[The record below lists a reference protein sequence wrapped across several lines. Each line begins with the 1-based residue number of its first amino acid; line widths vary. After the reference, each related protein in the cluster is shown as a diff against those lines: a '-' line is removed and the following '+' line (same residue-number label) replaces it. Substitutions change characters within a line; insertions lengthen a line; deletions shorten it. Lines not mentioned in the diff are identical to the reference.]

1 MRVPGWL
8 RRRGVDDIAREID
21 SHVAMATRDYI
32 ARGMTPDDARA
43 AATREFGNVLLV
55 RETTREVWSWTR
67 VEHCLQDVKFGARIL
82 RHAPGLSAAAILLIA
97 LVIGGNATVYS
108 MVNSILVSP
117 ASGVNRDDLV
127 VIRHVDPG
135 VAINDPFVSFPNFED
150 YARSSTTV
158 RDFAAWNG
166 ERMTLGT
173 PTGNFAVFGG
183 VVTTN
188 YFDTFGVE
196 IAHGRGL
203 VARDDDAA
211 GRCGRRHQLSRLAGA
226 VSPGRGC
233 RRHADQHQSQTRD
246 DRGSGVRRLR
256 RRRPHAGRRFVAAHS
271 SVLPI
276 DQQRSRVQQS
286 RAAVRG
292 DGRPSQSIS
301 IDRRG
306 ALRVRERCPRN
317 CKAVIPTRSRRFRRK
332 AWCRCETL
340 ARSCHG
346 IPQRRCCPLPI
357 WRRCSSRSSAWSR
370 S

>member
-32 ARGMTPDDARA
+32 ARGMTPEDARA

-55 RETTREVWSWTR
+55 RETTRDVWSWTR

-82 RHAPGLSAAAILLIA
+82 RHTPGLSAAAILLIA

-117 ASGVNRDDLV
+117 ASGVNREDLV

-150 YARSSTTV
+150 YARSSPTV
-158 RDFAAWNG
+158 QDVAALNG

-188 YFDTFGVE
+188 YFDTFGVA

-211 GRCGRRHQLSRLAGA
+211 DGVVVVISYRVWQERFHLAEDVVGTA
-226 VSPGRGC
+226 
-233 RRHADQHQSQTRD
+233 
-246 DRGSGVRRLR
+246 
-256 RRRPHAGRRFVAAHS
+256 
-271 SVLPI
+271 
-276 DQQRSRVQQS
+276 
-286 RAAVRG
+286 
-292 DGRPSQSIS
+292 IS
-301 IDRRG
+301 ING
-306 ALRVRERCPRN
+306 KPATIVGV
-317 CKAVIPTRSRRFRRK
+317 A
-332 AWCRCETL
+332 
-340 ARSCHG
+340 
-346 IPQRRCCPLPI
+346 
-357 WRRCSSRSSAWSR
+357 SAGFA
-370 S
+370 